1 MRQDQDISLAVI
13 HKLDKGLDLSRRK
26 SMKEKEGITNQT
38 IFILA
43 AFWRR

>member
-1 MRQDQDISLAVI
+1 MRHDQDISLAVI

>member
-13 HKLDKGLDLSRRK
+13 HKLVEGLDLSRSK
-26 SMKEKEGITNQT
+26 SMKEKEGITNPT

-43 AFWRR
+43 VFWRR